1 MHSFKKSALTCAV
14 AALTLGSQ
22 FASADFSKF
31 YEDASVSGKL
41 RTTYYDI
48 EKSDRVDTTTK
59 AKKDNSTAG
68 AWTGGIMVD
77 AKSGYAWDVIG
88 FDASFYGV
96 TKLDMKEDNS
106 SSNQLLNDANEG
118 FGKIGQA
125 YIKVKLGNDDLNGNF
140 KAGRQGI
147 YNGLISSSGS
157 RTVPSTWQGYNLTGN
172 AYGVSY
178 GLAYVDQ
185 MSLRN
190 EAGFHKLE
198 NFDGKRIDY
207 VAGAQL
213 GYKVAGLDLLYRYAK
228 SKDFLQAHNAKIGY
242 TFDLAED
249 TSLTVDTRYFVT
261 KENGNLWTGYTN
273 WGGAV
278 TDGNY
283 KATDATFDDK
293 AENLSLNAKLAMND
307 WTFVAAV
314 SKTKAESKAGIGK
327 YYYDFGKNT
336 HGIWDVETSAFGED
350 FMYDGEVA
358 YKIGGQYDFASL
370 GAKGLTVGYFFH
382 YGHGMKANNGDKVAE
397 NEHDLLVTYA
407 FQQEQLKGLS
417 FKMKYGLYN
426 NDKALRDTI
435 GYGQRNDLRVW
446 LDYKFVAF

>member
-48 EKSDRVDTTTK
+48 EKSDRVNTTTNT
-59 AKKDNSTAG
+59 KKDNSYAG
-68 AWTGGIMVD
+68 AWTGGIMLD

-96 TKLDMKEDNS
+96 TKFDMKDKNGH
-106 SSNQLLNDANEG
+106 SNQLLNDDNEG
-118 FGKIGQA
+118 FGKVGQA
-125 YIKVKLGNDDLNGNF
+125 YVKMKLGNDELGGKF
-140 KAGRQGI
+140 QAGRQSV

-157 RTVPSTWQGYNLTGN
+157 RTVPSTWQGYNLMGN

-178 GLAYVDQ
+178 GFAYVDQ

-207 VAGAQL
+207 VMGGQL
-213 GYKVAGLDLLYRYAK
+213 GYKVGGFDLLYRNAF
-228 SKDFLQAHNAKIGY
+228 SKDFLQAHNFNAAY
-242 TFDLAED
+242 TFALAED
-249 TSLTVDTRYFVT
+249 TNLTVGGRYFET
-261 KENGNLWTGYTN
+261 KKDGDLWTGYAN
-273 WGGAV
+273 WGGA
-278 TDGNY
+278 GQRN
-283 KATDATFDDK
+283 ATDVTFDDK
-293 AENLSLNAKLAMND
+293 AQNYSLNAKLAMNE
-307 WTFVAAV
+307 WTFSAAV
-314 SKTKAESKAGIGK
+314 SKTKAESKNGLGK

-336 HGIWDVETSAFGED
+336 HGIWGLETSAFGED
-350 FMYDGEVA
+350 FMYDGETA
-358 YKIGGQYDFASL
+358 WMAGAQYDFSAL
-370 GAKGLTVGYFFH
+370 GAKGLNVGYFFH
-382 YGHGMKANNGDKVAE
+382 YGHGIEASNGSKVSE

-426 NDKALRDTI
+426 NDKALRNTI
-435 GYGQRNDLRVW
+435 GYGKRNDLRVW